1 MSLGNVYHCAY
12 DRSPWIILFGSFD
25 PIGTARGDY
34 LIHIIIIIIIVF
46 GHTVYGALDSD
57 LIYIRYYTLIFIW
70 VYSACWH
77 NRITA
82 SWHLYI

>member
-34 LIHIIIIIIIVF
+34 FIHIIIIIIIIIVF
-46 GHTVYGALDSD
+46 GHTV
-57 LIYIRYYTLIFIW
+57 
-70 VYSACWH
+70 
-77 NRITA
+77 
-82 SWHLYI
+82 